1 MTNEKILEKRWS
13 SIDKYLKKYVKDYNK
28 LNTKTKDKLQDIFN
42 SFDIEYSDINKP
54 ISKAKKNRLDRFIN
68 KLKEKGLLT
77 GYFGYQARLILN
89 KKNVTYA
96 EMLEIMIQGTYIEE
110 NKELDEINNDLFYKV
125 CETSYNQGLE
135 EINGKTSNLFNS
147 SKLALLL
154 SIPILGMRISQYMES
169 LALANANELYK
180 QTLINKQ
187 LGKALN
193 VDNRTYRDLFNKQRN
208 RIVDINGD
216 KLSGGIVNITNNLS
230 NSAFLEA
237 GKDNNVK
244 QCRFIAEL
252 DKRTTDMCKSM
263 DNMLFNMDDWNKF
276 YRYSAVDGRDVLYT
290 VKGLEP
296 GINLPP
302 ITNHFHWCR
311 STITYLID
319 LNIENLRGY
328 IYHTDDKY
336 ISNEQKMETRDII
349 NKTLSILD
357 ENIIKACDGVHV
369 KSYDSDNVSFFR
381 PSENTIYL
389 GRNTNEYTLI
399 HELGHKY
406 YHSKNLEKNKEYIS
420 LLKNKFGKLK
430 KEDFRFSI
438 ENNCYFLKDYSNFVS
453 EYQTRIYNKYSFKVF
468 SNKVNIFQARE
479 YFSEG
484 LRCYYEEPDFLFSK
498 DKNLYYF
505 IERIIKNDK

>member
-1 MTNEKILEKRWS
+1 MTNEEILEKRWN
-13 SIDKYLKKYVKDYNK
+13 SIDKYLKKYVNEYNK
-28 LNTKTKDKLQDIFN
+28 LNTKMKDKLQDIFN

-54 ISKAKKNRLDRFIN
+54 ISKAKKDRLDRFIN

-77 GYFGYQARLILN
+77 GYFGYQARLLLN

-154 SIPILGMRISQYMES
+154 SIPILGMTISQYMES

-187 LGKALN
+187 LGKDLN
-193 VDNRTYRDLFNKQRN
+193 IDNRAYSDLFKKQRN
-208 RIVDINGD
+208 RIVDINSD

-263 DNMLFNMDDWNKF
+263 DNMLFNIDDWNKF

-290 VKGLEP
+290 VKGLEV

-319 LNIENLRGY
+319 MPRSGINKKIQTFDEKLAINKWLSSDFYSIN
-328 IYHTDDKY
+328 
-336 ISNEQKMETRDII
+336 QKMYSDLKLTKEEKKLVKDLYTGL
-349 NKTLSILD
+349 NKEPYYKSKDNEYIVRMLEVDSDTIK
-357 ENIIKACDGVHV
+357 NII
-369 KSYDSDNVSFFR
+369 S
-381 PSENTIYL
+381 T
-389 GRNTNEYTLI
+389 
-399 HELGHKY
+399 HELNKVYKSKAFESYSLKDDYNPNANVFFYVKGSKKARNMLEYNPIEKEAEVLYQYGTEFVTKDY
-406 YHSKNLEKNKEYIS
+406 YNKN
-420 LLKNKFGKLK
+420 GKH
-430 KEDFRFSI
+430 
-438 ENNCYFLKDYSNFVS
+438 YFLLE
-453 EYQTRIYNKYSFKVF
+453 EY
-468 SNKVNIFQARE
+468 
-479 YFSEG
+479 
-484 LRCYYEEPDFLFSK
+484 D
-498 DKNLYYF
+498 D
-505 IERIIKNDK
+505 